1 MFTKHGM
8 NLVDAKVGAESPIVA
23 IEEEIA
29 AYPGY
34 VGFIIST
41 LPREKS
47 RWLRMDLPR
56 MVESKYRKPVYHLQA
71 APEWSAGDLP

>member
-1 MFTKHGM
+1 
-8 NLVDAKVGAESPIVA
+8 VDAKVGAESPIVA
-23 IEEEIA
+23 IEEEVA
-29 AYPGY
+29 DYPGY

-56 MVESKYRKPVYHLQA
+56 MVESTYRKPVYHVQA